1 MRTCLVAESLGD
13 PQPLDL
19 DAARERLAAAA
30 TASSEGDW
38 PTAAGTLAALTA
50 LLLDEVESLR
60 LRAAAPVEPDTTGEP
75 LDSNLLLT
83 RFLGVLRRVP
93 ELDDGEQRA
102 EIARQLVVAAQIVA
116 AAASPDG
123 ETPRPPVT
131 SEGNNP

>member
-19 DAARERLAAAA
+19 DAIARKYAGLLAAWANDHQA
-30 TASSEGDW
+30 PG
-38 PTAAGTLAALTA
+38 AALGHIALDLTA
-50 LLLDEVESLR
+50 C